1 MPRAGSARLRVVGLV
16 DLHWTPRHP
25 LRLPDLDGVDLVLL
39 GGDLTNFRGRDEARA
54 IVEAVRASGA
64 SLLAVCGN
72 CDRPEIEDVLRDEE
86 IDLDRR
92 ARNVGG
98 VTFAGV
104 SGGLPFGGTPYER
117 TEEDFASAAE
127 DAFAAAATLA
137 PAGAPLVLVSHQP
150 PRDTHCDLARSGHVG
165 STAIRAA
172 ILRHQPDLV
181 LCGHIHESA
190 GTDTLGRSRIV
201 NPGPW
206 FQGGVVRFSVTDRIE
221 MG

>member
-1 MPRAGSARLRVVGLV
+1 MRVVGLV
-16 DLHWTPRHP
+16 DLHWTPRQP

-39 GGDLTNFRGRDEARA
+39 GGDLTNFRGKDEARA

-64 SLLAVCGN
+64 AVLAVCGN
-72 CDRPEIEDVLRDEE
+72 CDRPEIEDFLRDEE

-92 ARNVGG
+92 ARTVGG

-104 SGGLPFGGTPYER
+104 SGGLPFGATPYER
-117 TEEDFASAAE
+117 TEQDFEHAAQ
-127 DAFAAAATLA
+127 DAFAAAAALA
-137 PAGAPLVLVSHQP
+137 SPESPLVLVSHQP
-150 PRDTHCDLARSGHVG
+150 PRDTQCDRARAGHVG

-190 GTDTLGRSRIV
+190 GADTLGKSRIV

-206 FQGGVVRFSVTDRIE
+206 FQGGVLRFDVTNRIE
-221 MG
+221 ISATR